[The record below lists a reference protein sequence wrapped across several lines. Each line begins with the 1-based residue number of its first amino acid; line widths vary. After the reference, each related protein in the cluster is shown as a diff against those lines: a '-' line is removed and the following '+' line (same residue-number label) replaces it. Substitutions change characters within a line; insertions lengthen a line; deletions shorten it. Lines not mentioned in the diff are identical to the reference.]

1 MSPSGPALVSAK
13 DLSVSFGNRPVLEGA
28 TLAVGEAERV
38 GLVGRN
44 GAGKTCLLRILAGVD
59 QPDSGEISR
68 RRDLRIGWLP
78 QESALDETATVG
90 ENVERGAADL
100 VEWLRRYEHDHLS
113 ETEQGAL
120 LFQIEHADGWGSPIV
135 SRRSSTISA
144 LHLLPL
150 ARGRCPG
157 EKSAVSHSLVRW

>member
-78 QESALDETATVG
+78 QESALDETATVR

-100 VEWLRRYEHDHLS
+100 VEWLRRYEHDL
-113 ETEQGAL
+113 
-120 LFQIEHADGWGSPIV
+120 
-135 SRRSSTISA
+135 
-144 LHLLPL
+144 
-150 ARGRCPG
+150 
-157 EKSAVSHSLVRW
+157 